1 MNRPIYQP
9 MSGPAVQEMVDAI
22 KVIADKHH
30 GVTNDTA
37 QLVDYAAVAMLALAD
52 MGCRDLT
59 RLEREMSFNQ
69 LAANL
74 KRMCRRVAE
83 SGFAGLMGGPVRQ
96 R

>member
-1 MNRPIYQP
+1 MNGDAIL
-9 MSGPAVQEMVDAI
+9 EIVDAVKAI
-22 KVIADKHH
+22 VDKHH

-37 QLVDYAAVAMLALAD
+37 QLVDYAAVATLALAD
-52 MGCRDLT
+52 MGYRGQN
-59 RLEREMSFNQ
+59 RVERELSFDK

-83 SGFAGLMGGPVRQ
+83 SGFAGLMGGHVQ